1 MSTKKMLLSGFPKV
15 GDKVELPNI
24 ASLLAMPW
32 FQYADADEVYRHGGD
47 IYRNLLDKI
56 PLMHNRKHVLIT
68 SRVQLLSPSKVSIK
82 FVDRWHTD
90 GSGSPLLT
98 QNNDITHLLIS
109 KCSAVTQFN
118 SQVAETDFLPENISQ
133 MEFNHY
139 IEENKDRLGLV
150 AQDIEAERFVT
161 FGASHAHRA
170 VLPKELEFRFMFR
183 VIESDIFQ
191 PASFEQSLVTDSFTY
206 NENPDGTQFTIDKF
220 EKTAAY
226 KSIEQLKD
234 KVIINL

>member
-1 MSTKKMLLSGFPKV
+1 MSTRKMLLSGFPMV

-32 FQYADADEVYRHGGD
+32 YQYADVEEVYRNGGE
-47 IYRNLLDKI
+47 IYRNLLEKI
-56 PLMHNRKHVLIT
+56 PLTHRRKNVLIT
-68 SRVQLLSPSKVSIK
+68 SRVQYLTPYKVSIK

-98 QNNDITHLLIS
+98 TNNDITHLLIS
-109 KCSAVTQFN
+109 KCTAITQFN
-118 SQVAETDFLPENISQ
+118 ANCVETDSLPESISQ

-139 IEENKDRLGLV
+139 LEENKDRLGLA
-150 AQDIEAERFVT
+150 AQDIESERFVT

-170 VLPKELEFRFMFR
+170 VQPKEQEFRFMFR
-183 VIESDIFQ
+183 VIESDIFE
-191 PASFEQSLVTDSFTY
+191 PVPFEQMLVTDSFTF
-206 NENPDGTQFTIDKF
+206 NETPDGTQCAIDKF

-226 KSIEQLKD
+226 KNIEKTNG
-234 KVIINL
+234 KIIINL